1 MATKKS
7 TLQYLMLIGAIALAV
22 LFLARQSR
30 LGNPDPR
37 EHPQPM
43 EDLVPLQVQD
53 CLLSGSSKRIDF
65 TQVYKDSPK
74 MEPMAFSTSYW
85 EQSANALSNLMD
97 LQCWAKTVNINKV
110 LQPSIDLYD
119 KSVFHFSPWGSGK
132 LLEFEDLFDVGNWNN
147 LSSHYNFAQLVSL
160 DYFLKHATRD
170 IIFVGIKYDYS
181 WFKCPKLKDIK
192 SYKFLTSKGF
202 KFHESVCVDLKNG
215 PHVISAKTFR
225 DQVFKSTGPNVS
237 LMFGTWAGIRKTYR
251 LALNGTCTASSFG
264 RLMGVGI
271 DKNPETTIKIKEN
284 LSAPLAVNNHIS
296 SLVDCFLSQYMSGEK
311 YIAIMMRT
319 EKLHRTNKT
328 IFTVPPEHN
337 FCAQA
342 IVSDWKE
349 MADKNNITKTLVL
362 SDIGNH
368 GSAGWYSDQA
378 LTFSKYIQKT
388 VGTQHTVDKINS
400 VFEKWTKSTDSV
412 QIAVLHQQLVARA
425 SCAILVG
432 GGSFHTLTLN
442 LHLHNHKGEECVAFR
457 GWSCSKGYVSW
468 VSGQKQV

>member
-1 MATKKS
+1 
-7 TLQYLMLIGAIALAV
+7 
-22 LFLARQSR
+22 
-30 LGNPDPR
+30 
-37 EHPQPM
+37 M
-43 EDLVPLQVQD
+43 EDEDPLKVQD
-53 CLLSGSSKRIDF
+53 CPINGSSKRIDF
-65 TQVYKDSPK
+65 TQVYKYSPK
-74 MEPMAFSTSYW
+74 VEPMAFSTSYW

-97 LQCWAKTVNINKV
+97 LQCWAKTVNITKV
-110 LQPSIDLYD
+110 LQPSIDLYS

-170 IIFVGIKYDYS
+170 IVYVSVKYNGG
-181 WFKCPKLKDIK
+181 WFKCPKLKEIQKYK

-215 PHVISAKTFR
+215 PQIISAKTFR

-264 RLMGVGI
+264 TLVGVGI

-284 LSAPLAVNNHIS
+284 SSAPLAVNNRIS

-328 IFTVPPEHN
+328 IFMVPPEHN

-368 GSAGWYSDQA
+368 GSAGWHSDQA

-388 VGTQHTVDKINS
+388 VGTQNTVDKINR
-400 VFEKWTKSTDSV
+400 VFEKWTKSNNSV
-412 QIAVLHQQLVARA
+412 QIAILHQQLVARA

-468 VSGQKQV
+468 VSGQKQL

>member
-22 LFLARQSR
+22 MLLAGQSR
-30 LGNPDPR
+30 LGNP
-37 EHPQPM
+37 M
-43 EDLVPLQVQD
+43 EYLVPLHFHG
-53 CLLSGSSKRIDF
+53 CLLSGSSKRMDF

-110 LQPSIDLYD
+110 LQPSIDLYN
-119 KSVFHFSPWGSGK
+119 KSAFHFSPWGSGK

-170 IIFVGIKYDYS
+170 IIFVGIKYNYS

-202 KFHESVCVDLKNG
+202 KFHQSVCVNLKNG

-264 RLMGVGI
+264 RLMDVRI
-271 DKNPETTIKIKEN
+271 DNNPQTTIKIKEN
-284 LSAPLAVNNHIS
+284 SLAPLAVNNHIS

-368 GSAGWYSDQA
+368 GSARWHSDQA

-388 VGTQHTVDKINS
+388 VGTEHTVDKINS
-400 VFEKWTKSTDSV
+400 VFEKWTKSNDSV
-412 QIAVLHQQLVARA
+412 QIAILHQQLVARA

-432 GGSFHTLTLN
+432 GGSFHMLTLN
-442 LHLHNHKGEECVAFR
+442 LHLHNHKGEECVAVR